1 MGWIGWTEQQTL
13 DTTIEGIRIAYQGR
27 MDMLAAI
34 FGKSKP
40 AGAPVSESGP
50 SLFSDLKR
58 MAQRQRRATEKNGQ
72 LDR

>member
-27 MDMLAAI
+27 MDMLGAI

-50 SLFSDLKR
+50 SLFADLKR
-58 MAQRQRRATEKNGQ
+58 MAMKQRRAATVNGG
-72 LDR
+72 